1 MSTATPTA
9 RLVPT
14 LADRVVPRSAVAN
27 ALLILAGTAL
37 VAISAQV
44 SVPLWPVPVTGQ
56 TLAVLLVGAS
66 LGAWRGA
73 ASLGLYLVLGL
84 AGLPI
89 FADFTGGPASVL
101 LPSFGFII
109 GFIPAAALIGWLSE
123 RAWDRR
129 PVLAAIGFFAASI
142 VPFLFG
148 LPYLAVVLDN
158 LGLPHDFTAVM
169 AAGFTPFIVGGIVKW
184 AIAAALLPLSW
195 MLVRRVD
202 RRNRPGE

>member
-1 MSTATPTA
+1 MSQAVSVATT

-27 ALLILAGTAL
+27 TLLILGGTAV
-37 VAISAQV
+37 VAVSAQI

-66 LGAWRGA
+66 LGAWRGP
-73 ASLGLYLVLGL
+73 ASLALYLVAGL

-89 FADFTGGPASVL
+89 FAEFTGGPASVFS
-101 LPSFGFII
+101 PSFGFII

-129 PVLAAIGFFAASI
+129 PVLAALGFLAASL

-148 LPYLAVVLDN
+148 LPYLGLMLAR

-169 AAGFTPFIVGGIVKW
+169 AAGFTPFIIGGIVKW
-184 AIAAALLPLSW
+184 AIAAALLPASW
-195 MLVRRVD
+195 ALVRRID
-202 RRNRPGE
+202 KR

>member
-1 MSTATPTA
+1 MTTTTSTATLSRPTIA
-9 RLVPT
+9 DRLVS
-14 LADRVVPRSAVAN
+14 RSALSN
-27 ALLILAGTAL
+27 SILIVAGTAL

-44 SVPLWPVPVTGQ
+44 SVPMWPVPVTGQ

-73 ASLGLYLVLGL
+73 ASLALYMVLGL

-89 FADFTGGPASVL
+89 FAEFTGGPASVL

-129 PVLAAIGFFAASI
+129 PVLSALGFLGASL

-148 LPYLAVVLDN
+148 LPYLAIVLGH
-158 LGLPHDFTAVM
+158 LGLPNDFASVM

-184 AIAAALLPLSW
+184 AIAAALLPSAW
-195 MLVRRVD
+195 ALVRWAD
-202 RRNRPGE
+202 RRNRD

>member
-1 MSTATPTA
+1 MSSAVSAPN

-14 LADRVVPRSAVAN
+14 LADHVVPRSAITN
-27 ALLILAGTAL
+27 TLLILGGTAL
-37 VAISAQV
+37 VAFSAQLT
-44 SVPLWPVPVTGQ
+44 VPLWPVPVTGQ

-73 ASLGLYLVLGL
+73 ASLTLYLLLGL

-89 FADFTGGPASVL
+89 FAEFSGGPGSVL

-109 GFIPAAALIGWLSE
+109 GFIPAAALIGWLAE
-123 RAWDRR
+123 HAWDRR
-129 PVLAAIGFFAASI
+129 PVLAALGFGAASL

-148 LPYLAVVLDN
+148 LPYLAIVLAN
-158 LGLPHDFTAVM
+158 LGLPHSVSAVL
-169 AAGFTPFIVGGIVKW
+169 AAGFTPFIVGGVVKW

-195 MLVRRVD
+195 ALVRRID
-202 RRNRPGE
+202 RR

>member
-1 MSTATPTA
+1 MIGSLAT
-9 RLVPT
+9 
-14 LADRVVPRSAVAN
+14 
-27 ALLILAGTAL
+27 
-37 VAISAQV
+37 
-44 SVPLWPVPVTGQ
+44 
-56 TLAVLLVGAS
+56 
-66 LGAWRGA
+66 AWRGA

-84 AGLPI
+84 VGLPI

-148 LPYLAVVLDN
+148 LPYLAVVLGN

-184 AIAAALLPLSW
+184 AIAAALLPFAW
-195 MLVRRVD
+195 MLVRRID
-202 RRNRPGE
+202 RRN

>member
-1 MSTATPTA
+1 MSTASPTA
-9 RLVPT
+9 HRLVPT

-27 ALLILAGTAL
+27 ALLIVAGTAV
-37 VAISAQV
+37 VAVSAQI
-44 SVPLWPVPVTGQ
+44 SVPLWPVPVTGH

-73 ASLGLYLVLGL
+73 TSLALYLVLGL

-89 FADFTGGPASVL
+89 FADFAGGPASVL

-123 RAWDRR
+123 HAWDRR
-129 PVLAAIGFFAASI
+129 PLLAAAGFLAASL

-148 LPYLAVVLDN
+148 LPYLAIVLAN
-158 LGLPHDFTAVM
+158 LGLPHSFAAVM
-169 AAGFTPFIVGGIVKW
+169 AAGFTPFIVGGVVKW

-202 RRNRPGE
+202 RRR